1 MEEFGVWAGQLEI
14 RQRGGASILSGRFP
28 YGRTATVAD
37 RGRRRK
43 ERIEPGAFDFQLDRF
58 AQVAREIQAI
68 QSQAVAE
75 VIEEQRAANTS
86 ERLEELQEA
95 LERANV
101 HILRGHDFGQPL
113 GDMKRGTARVVSTR
127 EAVEFEVDLPS
138 DADMP
143 TYFSDALK
151 EIRTNRAGGISPG
164 FRMPPS
170 NVVPG
175 AEVDIPE
182 PGNPSVSIRVI
193 RQAVLYELSIVS
205 RPAYGS
211 TEVDLRAEVHAKTNE
226 GRDTRPHAGTLW
238 L

>member
-1 MEEFGVWAGQLEI
+1 MEEFGVWAGELEI
-14 RQRGGASILSGRFP
+14 RQRGSARILSGSFP
-28 YGRTATVAD
+28 YGKLATVAD

-58 AQVAREIQAI
+58 AEVAREIQAI

-86 ERLEELQEA
+86 ERLDELQEA

-101 HILRGHDFGQPL
+101 HILRGHDFNQPL
-113 GDMKRGTARVVSTR
+113 GDMKRGTARVESTR
-127 EAVEFEVDLPS
+127 EAIEFEVDLPP
-138 DADMP
+138 DEDLP
-143 TYFSDALK
+143 TYFADAIK
-151 EIRTNRAGGISPG
+151 EVRNGRAGGISPG

-211 TEVDLRAEVHAKTNE
+211 TDVDLRAEVHAKANE
-226 GRDTRPHAGTLW
+226 GRDRRPSTRTIW